1 MPLIK
6 RGPPGAP
13 NNQPQAADSAASLS
27 DSNPETRWKAARAL
41 GGDPSSVP
49 QLAKALAIETSSQ
62 VKEAIFT
69 SLVLIRTDASAR
81 AAAEFVRSDD
91 ASLRGGA
98 LDALA
103 AMPEVAQPM
112 LPGLLAD
119 MDPDVRLLSC
129 ELVRKMAPEAATQML
144 GFLLKTETEVNVC
157 GAAVD
162 VLAEIG
168 TPDAIGPLLA
178 CKSRFP
184 DEAFL
189 GFAID
194 DAIERAG
201 AGRLDRN
208 E

>member
-13 NNQPQAADSAASLS
+13 EGERTDIAAGLSAVSEQARWSAAR
-27 DSNPETRWKAARAL
+27 EAGA
-41 GGDPSSVP
+41 DPSSVP
-49 QLAKALAIETSSQ
+49 QLAKALAEETSPQ
-62 VKEAIFT
+62 VREAIFT
-69 SLVLIRTDASAR
+69 SLVRIRTEASAR
-81 AAAEFVRSDD
+81 TAAEMMRSDD
-91 ASLRGGA
+91 AALRSGA
-98 LDALA
+98 IDALC
-103 AMPEVAQPM
+103 AMPEMTQRI

-129 ELVRKMAPEAATQML
+129 ELARSMAPDAAMQML
-144 GFLLKTETEVNVC
+144 VFLLKTETEVNVC
-157 GAAVD
+157 GAAID
-162 VLAEIG
+162 VLAEVG
-168 TPDAIGPLLA
+168 TLDAVGPMLA

>member
-13 NNQPQAADSAASLS
+13 DSQPHGTDLAAGLS
-27 DSNPETRWKAARAL
+27 DANPEARWKAARAL
-41 GGDPSSVP
+41 GEDPSSVP
-49 QLAKALAIETSSQ
+49 QLARALATETSPQ
-62 VKEAIFT
+62 VREAIFT

>member
-1 MPLIK
+1 MPLIR
-6 RGPPGAP
+6 RGPPGTSDS
-13 NNQPQAADSAASLS
+13 QPQATEFTAGLS
-27 DSNPETRWKAARAL
+27 DVNPETRWRAARAL
-41 GGDPSSVP
+41 GEDPSSVP
-49 QLAKALAIETSSQ
+49 QLAKALATESSPQ
-62 VKEAIFT
+62 VREAIFT
-69 SLVLIRTDASAR
+69 SLVLIRTGASAR
-81 AAAEFVRSDD
+81 ATAEFMRSDD

-98 LDALA
+98 LDALI
-103 AMPEVAQPM
+103 AMPEVAQPL

-119 MDPDVRLLSC
+119 MDPDVRILSS
-129 ELVRKMAPEAATQML
+129 ELARSMPPEVATQML
-144 GFLLKTETEVNVC
+144 SFLLQTETEVNVC

-162 VLAEIG
+162 VLAEVG
-168 TPDAIGPLLA
+168 TPEAIGPMLA